1 MHIPL
6 IVAINKIDRPEADV
20 DAVMLDLS
28 QNDLIPQALGGD
40 VLCVPISALTG
51 ENLDQ
56 LKEKIKEV
64 AKERVNLL
72 EDYTT

>member
-1 MHIPL
+1 MIELARSMHIPL
-6 IVAINKIDRPEADV
+6 IVAINKIDRPEADI

-51 ENLDQ
+51 
-56 LKEKIKEV
+56 
-64 AKERVNLL
+64 
-72 EDYTT
+72 